1 MNIQSVKS
9 AAVKALAA
17 SAMLAACAAFG
28 ETLDPT
34 LFRRSAEVSTSY
46 TQSSTLTNFPLLVR
60 ISTDR
65 LPGFNAATA
74 GANGMGVRFAD
85 AEGTLLNHEIDEF
98 HADGDSLYW
107 VSVPRLRSGAKL
119 TVYWDPLPGAELPA
133 VSASTVW
140 DCADYVAVWH
150 FNDTNLTNS
159 ASTEMPIVYGANY
172 VASNV
177 AGQAGLCLWRDK
189 GLTVDDYLNHGVNH
203 AHWTWSTWIRW
214 ANHPSNVQ
222 MNYITKGT
230 YVASNGGW
238 FTEYKKTD
246 RNMGLFSGT
255 TSIGFGTVIAVNW
268 NHIAMSYDGANVCT
282 YVNGTRIKNLARTI
296 QDGSY
301 NFYMG
306 SCGNTFQDELRIRNA
321 VSTPDWMNAEK
332 AQQSNLQYVTFSVN
346 PPRRERV
353 QLDTTQFLRS
363 AGIRASGYT
372 GMATL
377 TNFPFLVRLSSAR
390 LPGFDPADAGEG
402 GANLRFADLDG
413 TLLAH
418 DVDEWNPEG
427 ESIIWVSVPEFKPGT
442 AIALYWDPK
451 PGAELPAVTPSD
463 VWDAAGYCGVWHCG
477 DTELVDASSAAIP
490 ASYATGEAISNDVAF
505 AGRGIRRDG
514 AVTIA
519 DYLYRGVGFTHWSVS
534 GWFQWPSHTADAQ
547 YNYLNKGN
555 YNNRQGWFTE
565 YKQSLTAHT
574 LAYGTGQQAGT
585 MSFGTM
591 TATDWNHI
599 AVAYDGAAVACYVNG
614 YQVSSKA
621 LTIGSGQYNLFLM
634 ASVNA
639 GMDEVRVRNA
649 ASSAGWIIA
658 EKEMMADPDFAT
670 FLAEVPGAPVES
682 LGPQFAGRFNCKVRI
697 TMPGYVSEA
706 AETNFPML
714 VRLSRGNPKS
724 FGPAA
729 CGAGG
734 GGLRFFDEEGNLLPH
749 EVDEW
754 NPAGESLV
762 WVLVPELTTNAAVVM
777 CWAPREG
784 GAVPAPDPGL
794 VWARSG
800 YKAVWHFASAGA
812 SMPNSAFGSMPMTA
826 ANAAAVSNAAG
837 KVGQALSKGTTVS
850 SPDYYVHNVPG
861 AGPYSVSFWM
871 KIPNLTA
878 SDFYVPIQKGEWMN
892 GWMLQAR
899 NNIYKPRACYNSNWT
914 DTSGSVDMRE
924 WHYFAFSYLNNQA
937 SFYYDGTYQEL
948 KWGGVSANPAA
959 FLLCNNVGR
968 TEQFDEVRV
977 RAEKT
982 SSARQRVEI
991 ANMTDPAFLAFEIM
1005 RDAGTVIY
1013 LK

>member
-1 MNIQSVKS
+1 MNIQFVKS

-34 LFRRSAEVSTSY
+34 LFRCSAVVSTSY

-65 LPGFNAATA
+65 LPGFNASTA
-74 GANGMGVRFAD
+74 GENGMSVRFAD

-107 VSVPRLRSGAKL
+107 VSVPYLKSGTKL
-119 TVYWDPLPGAELPA
+119 TVFWDPFPSAELPE
-133 VSASTVW
+133 VSPSAVW

-150 FNDTNLTNS
+150 FNNTNLTNS
-159 ASTEMPIVYGANY
+159 ASSEMPIAFSANY

-177 AGQAGLCLWRDK
+177 AGQAGLCLWRNK
-189 GLTVDDYLNHGVNH
+189 GLSVDDYLKHGVNR

-222 MNYITKGT
+222 MNYITKGA

-238 FTEYKKTD
+238 FTEYKRTD
-246 RNMGLFSGT
+246 RTLGLFSGT

-268 NHIAMSYDGANVCT
+268 NHIAMSYDGVNVCT
-282 YVNGTRIKNLARTI
+282 YVNGTRITNLARII

-332 AQQSNLQYVTFSVN
+332 AQQGNLQYVTFSIN
-346 PPRRERV
+346 PPRRPRV
-353 QLDTTQFLRS
+353 QLDTTQFHRS

-372 GMATL
+372 GTATL

-418 DVDEWNPEG
+418 EVDEWNPEG

-463 VWDAAGYCGVWHCG
+463 VWDTAGYCGVWHCG

-490 ASYATGEAISNDVAF
+490 VSYATGKAISNDVAF

-534 GWFQWPSHTADAQ
+534 GWFQWPSHAANAQ

-555 YNNRQGWFTE
+555 FNNRQGWFTE

-574 LAYGTGQQAGT
+574 LAYGTGSQGGT

-599 AVAYDGAAVACYVNG
+599 AIAYDGATVVCYVNG

-621 LTIGSGQYNLFLM
+621 LTIGNGQYDLLLNT
-634 ASVNA
+634 SVNA

-649 ASSAGWIIA
+649 ASSAAWIHA
-658 EKEMMADPDFAT
+658 EKEMTADPDFAT
-670 FLAEVPGAPVES
+670 FLAEVPGVPVES
-682 LGPQFAGRFNCKVRI
+682 LGPQFAWLFNCKVRI

-724 FGPAA
+724 FDPAA

-734 GGLRFFDEEGNLLPH
+734 GDLRFFDEEGNLLPH

-754 NPAGESLV
+754 NPDGESLV
-762 WVLVPELTTNAAVVM
+762 WVLVPELKADSSLVM
-777 CWAPREG
+777 CYAPRVG
-784 GAVPAPDPGL
+784 GAIPAPDPGL

-812 SMPNSAFGSMPMTA
+812 SMPSSAFGSMPMTPV
-826 ANAAAVSNAAG
+826 NAAAVSDVAG
-837 KVGQALSKGTTVS
+837 VVGQALSKGTSVT

-861 AGPYSVSFWM
+861 AGPYSVSFWLR
-871 KIPNLTA
+871 IPNLTTA
-878 SDFYVPIQKGEWMN
+878 YHYQPIKKGEWQN
-892 GWMLQAR
+892 GWMLEVRESLTQ
-899 NNIYKPRACYNSNWT
+899 PRVCYNSKYKDVPFAN
-914 DTSGSVDMRE
+914 VLE
-924 WHYFAFSYLNNQA
+924 WNYFTFSYENNQA
-937 SFYYDGTYQEL
+937 SFYYNGTHL
-948 KWGGVSANPAA
+948 GLDWGGVNANPAPFMLNSNGVCTA
-959 FLLCNNVGR
+959 SSSMRCACARRRPLPPA
-968 TEQFDEVRV
+968 
-977 RAEKT
+977 RA
-982 SSARQRVEI
+982 SRS
-991 ANMTDPAFLAFEIM
+991 
-1005 RDAGTVIY
+1005 
-1013 LK
+1013 